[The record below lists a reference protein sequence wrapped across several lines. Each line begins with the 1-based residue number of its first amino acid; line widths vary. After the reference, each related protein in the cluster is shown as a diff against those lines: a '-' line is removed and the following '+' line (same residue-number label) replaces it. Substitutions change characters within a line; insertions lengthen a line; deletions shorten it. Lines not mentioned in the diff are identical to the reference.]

1 MPNYQKTKKTIIN
14 LSLFEFVFYATTACF
29 NPYLVVFLQSKNFT
43 NTAIGTILAINSVVV
58 ILAQPFWGFVSDRI
72 QSIRKVFILCICLSS
87 ILLLTMPLYQSYIAF
102 LVILAIITFFNSPL
116 APLTDAWIIQN
127 VKSIRSGSYAS
138 IRLWGSLGYA
148 ITVYIMGIIVNNL
161 AVHYVFYSH
170 ALLATF
176 TIIIITT
183 KSHSEDRAVSTTRAE
198 KSSIK
203 NLLTNNYYIVY
214 LLFAASIMA
223 PHKAAFTYLPNLMS
237 KVGGSNK
244 ELGAAMSIMA
254 LSEIPIFI
262 IIRRFTNDKRPVTL
276 ILISSI
282 FFILKQLLYLF
293 VKTPTHVILLQLLQG
308 PSYALL
314 LNGHVNYIDSLAPDE
329 LKSTA
334 QTLGTAIA
342 FGIGGILG
350 SYGGGFIIDR
360 FELSTLYSVGLIVSI
375 AGAGSF
381 LFSVYK
387 NSPDR
392 SQNST
397 TSV

>member
-1 MPNYQKTKKTIIN
+1 MANHQNSNKTIAH
-14 LSLFEFVFYATTACF
+14 LSLFEFIFYATTACF
-29 NPYLVVFLQSKNFT
+29 NPYLVVFLQSKKFT
-43 NTAIGTILAINSVVV
+43 NTAIGTILSINALVG
-58 ILAQPFWGFVSDRI
+58 ILAQPFWGVVSDRI
-72 QSIRKVFILCICLSS
+72 QSIKKVFLLCISLSS
-87 ILLLTMPLYQSYIAF
+87 ILLLTMPLYQSYIAY
-102 LVILAIITFFNSPL
+102 VTILAIITFFDSPL
-116 APLTDAWIIQN
+116 SPLTDAWIIQN
-127 VKSIRSGSYAS
+127 IKSIESGNYAS

-148 ITVYIMGIIVNNL
+148 VTVYIMGIIVNRL
-161 AVHYVFYSH
+161 SPYHAFYSH
-170 ALLATF
+170 ALLAAI
-176 TIIIITT
+176 TIVIITT
-183 KSHSEDRAVSTTRAE
+183 KNYDEDISVSPAQAE

-203 NLLTNNYYIVY
+203 KLLTNRHYIIY

-254 LSEIPIFI
+254 LSEIPMFI
-262 IIRRFTNDKRPVTL
+262 IIRRFIYDKKPITL

-293 VKTPTHVILLQLLQG
+293 ARTPTHVIMLQILQG

-314 LNGHVNYIDSLAPDE
+314 LNGHVNYIDDLAPDE

-350 SYGGGFIIDR
+350 NYGGGLIIDR
-360 FELSTLYSVGLIVSI
+360 FDLPILYKVGLAMSV
-375 AGAGSF
+375 AGAGFF
-381 LFSVYK
+381 LFSLYK
-387 NSPDR
+387 TNADKIHNPNSFD
-392 SQNST
+392 
-397 TSV
+397 